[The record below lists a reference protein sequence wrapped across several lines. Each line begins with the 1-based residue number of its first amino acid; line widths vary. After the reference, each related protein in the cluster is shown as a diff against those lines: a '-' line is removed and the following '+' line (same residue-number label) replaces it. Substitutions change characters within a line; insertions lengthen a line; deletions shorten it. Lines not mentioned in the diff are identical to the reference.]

1 MCILVTIPME
11 EDNNKRCAMC
21 GRPANNILLLHKIGD
36 DGTYAFDSEECAKT
50 FKKFYEVYGK
60 HFTSLLD

>member
-1 MCILVTIPME
+1 ME
-11 EDNNKRCAMC
+11 DKKCAMC
-21 GRPANNILLLHKIGD
+21 GRPAGNILVKIGD
-36 DGTYAFDSEECAKT
+36 DTYAFDSEECTKT